1 MPAHD
6 VLFGASLGQWNG
18 ADAADAAGR
27 IRLGRQADRDGLDLF
42 TVADHPYF
50 GDKLDAY
57 ALTGFLLGQTERI
70 TGMVTVIYR
79 QPRRPARARS
89 PRCPRCPAGGSSWAS
104 GPARSGT

>member
-1 MPAHD
+1 MPDHN

-27 IRLGRQADRDGLDLF
+27 VRLATQADRDGLDLF

-57 ALTGFLLGQTERI
+57 ALTAFLLGRTERI
-70 TGMVTVIYR
+70 ADMDTE
-79 QPRRPARARS
+79 
-89 PRCPRCPAGGSSWAS
+89 SS
-104 GPARSGT
+104 TT